1 MKNIYVIRHGETDY
15 NKYHKMQGRGINVS
29 LNDLG
34 RSQAKAVSLFLGD
47 KPITKIITS
56 SLKRAVESVH
66 PLSALLAI
74 ESEKYTDLDEMDFGV
89 LEGKPFEEVRSEL
102 KYLHDQW
109 STGNLFIAPDEGE
122 SPLAVFDRAGSKM
135 KEIINNSDDDHIVF
149 MLHGR
154 LIRILLSEFLGLGLK
169 NMHEIEHQNGAINHL
184 NWENN
189 AFKAVELNIT
199 SHLE

>member
-1 MKNIYVIRHGETDY
+1 MKNIYIIRHGETDY
-15 NKYHKMQGRGINVS
+15 NKSHRMQGRAINAS
-29 LNDLG
+29 LNGLG
-34 RSQAKAVSLFLGD
+34 RSQAQAVCVFLED

-56 SLKRAVESVH
+56 SLKRAIESVH
-66 PLSALLAI
+66 PLSTLLAI
-74 ESEKYTDLDEMDFGV
+74 ELEKYTDLDEMDFGA
-89 LEGKPFEEVRSEL
+89 LEGKPFEEVKSDL

-109 STGNLFIAPDEGE
+109 STGHLFIAPDGGE
-122 SPLAVFDRAGSKM
+122 SPLEVFDRAGSKM

-184 NWENN
+184 SWKNGT
-189 AFKAVELNIT
+189 FKAIELNIT
-199 SHLE
+199 SHID